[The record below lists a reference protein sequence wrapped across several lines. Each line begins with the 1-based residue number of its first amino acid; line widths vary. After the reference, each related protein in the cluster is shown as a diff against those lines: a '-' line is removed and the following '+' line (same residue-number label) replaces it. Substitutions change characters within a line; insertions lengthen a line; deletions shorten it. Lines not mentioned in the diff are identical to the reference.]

1 MHPIAFEQDLN
12 ITPSR
17 AGQQI
22 ALGVTSTSEAYDITQ
37 LPLDGC
43 IAQQGGAGAD
53 DPIFVRLQADG
64 NNIYYTFTSATQA
77 AATAINDANVT
88 VAGSVTAL
96 TGTQQNAANCEFIP
110 ANSSIDFRI
119 WRSIDKTK
127 ALPTTTSS
135 KCRRS
140 SSSLRSRMPFASSA
154 PRSMPSLLTRT

>member
-64 NNIYYTFTSATQA
+64 NNIYYTFTCATQA

-96 TGTQQNAANCEFIP
+96 TGTQQNSANCEFIP

-119 WRSIDKTK
+119 WRSIDKT
-127 ALPTTTSS
+127 LVV
-135 KCRRS
+135 KCAAGLTAT
-140 SSSLRSRMPFASSA
+140 LRLRASSQRFPGA
-154 PRSMPSLLTRT
+154 SAFIAQQSQ